1 MERGRARQAE
11 THGQLHEQESWR
23 ESKQLGWE
31 GHGIHI
37 SYIKDKHFI
46 SIFSEHRESLFKQ
59 SGFCWVRKSA
69 NSLCPCI
76 SKSIYCHLQQMHD
89 MARLG
94 FPNPIWFPE
103 NPGTFFTL
111 IGLSTS
117 RSFIVTKHTGTSLA
131 PGSVL
136 FRVVSDHVHFK
147 LS

>member
-1 MERGRARQAE
+1 MERGRGRARQAE

-59 SGFCWVRKSA
+59 SGLCWGRKSA

-94 FPNPIWFPE
+94 FPSDFQK
-103 NPGTFFTL
+103 TL
-111 IGLSTS
+111 EHFSLWLAYLRLEVSLLS
-117 RSFIVTKHTGTSLA
+117 HTQGPVWPLK
-131 PGSVL
+131 V
-136 FRVVSDHVHFK
+136 F
-147 LS
+147 